1 VTEAVARPETKYAWL
16 GRDRIAYQVLGQGP
30 PDLVMTTGSFGH
42 VDMAWEDPGIALF
55 LRTLASFAR
64 LIQFDRRG
72 TGASDPLPLDSLPP
86 WESYTQDLTAVLDEV
101 GSQQAALLAQLDAS
115 PMALFFAGTRPDRTR
130 ALVLAN
136 ATAKFLAAD
145 DYPIGVP
152 AEVAEAFLAQL
163 DQLWGTE
170 AMAAMFVPSR
180 ADDQRFCRW
189 LARFQR
195 TIASPRAVQSFL
207 RASFEM
213 DARPI
218 LPLIQAP
225 TLVLHRRDFPLI
237 PISHGRFLAEHIP
250 GATLIELEG
259 TEQSLFWETPELA
272 LDHVEQF
279 LTGVRRVV
287 QPTRMLSTVLFTDIV
302 GSTQRAGE
310 LGDRRWRELLNVHDE
325 LTRRLVEE
333 FGGRLVKTTGDGIL
347 ATFDGPGQ
355 AIHCAV
361 ALRDE
366 LASIGVDLRAG
377 LHTGEVELREDDVGG
392 IAVHIAARVMAAA
405 GQGEILVSRTVRDL
419 VAGSD
424 VTLEDRGMYLLKGI
438 DGDWQLLA
446 VSRP

>member
-1 VTEAVARPETKYAWL
+1 MEAAVQPETKYARL

-42 VDMAWEDPGIALF
+42 VDMAWEDPGITLF
-55 LRTLASFAR
+55 LRTLASFSR

-86 WESYTQDLTAVLDEV
+86 WEAYAQDLTAVLDEV

-115 PMALFFAGTRPDRTR
+115 PMTLFFAGTRPERTR
-130 ALVLAN
+130 ALVLAH
-136 ATAKFLAAD
+136 ATARFLVAD

-163 DQLWGTE
+163 DQAWGTE
-170 AMAAMFVPSR
+170 AMAAMFAPSR
-180 ADDQRFCRW
+180 AGDQRFCRW

-195 TIASPRAVQSFL
+195 TIASPRAVQAFL
-207 RASFEM
+207 GASFEM
-213 DARPI
+213 YARPI

-225 TLVLHRRDFPLI
+225 TLVLHRPDFPLI
-237 PISHGRFLAEHIP
+237 PLSHGYYLAENIP
-250 GATLIELEG
+250 GARLIELEG
-259 TEQSLFWETPELA
+259 TEQSLFWETPEVA
-272 LDHVEQF
+272 LHHVEQF
-279 LTGVRRVV
+279 LTGMRRVA
-287 QPTRMLSTVLFTDIV
+287 QPTRMLATVLFTDIV
-302 GSTQRAGE
+302 SSTERAGE

-325 LTRRLVEE
+325 VTGRLVEE
-333 FGGRLVKTTGDGIL
+333 FGGRLVKSTGDGIL

-366 LASIGVDLRAG
+366 LAGIGVQLRAG

-392 IAVHIAARVMAAA
+392 IAVHIAARVMATANP
-405 GQGEILVSRTVRDL
+405 GEILVSRTVRDL

-424 VTLEDRGMYLLKGI
+424 VTLEDRGIYLLKGI

-446 VSRP
+446 VARP